1 MTYQLYHLAEMV
13 AAGLMPPP
21 PLTLS
26 QWANEYAW
34 LSPDSGT
41 ADAGRWHAYP
51 YQIGI
56 MDAFTDPMVE
66 TITFLKSTRV
76 GYTKIIGHSVAYHIH
91 YDPCPQLVVQPT
103 VEDAAGYSKDEIAP
117 MLRDTPI
124 LQGLVHEPKS
134 RDSASTVT
142 KKIYPGGQLLL
153 VGANSARGFRRIT
166 VRIVYFDEVDAYP
179 PSAGQEGDQ
188 IKLGSRRTDSYWN
201 RKIIIGGTPTIK
213 GFSRVEHHFSLSD
226 QRFYRVPCPVCDT
239 RQTLKFKRMK
249 WPKDNPHRAHFI
261 CKSCG
266 REIEE
271 KDKHRILTAGA
282 WEPTGLFTGH
292 AGFSIWAAY
301 SYSPKSTWGSI
312 AKEFLECKD
321 NPELLKTYVNTILG
335 ETWEDKGEGF
345 EVADIEKT
353 AEAYGARLPNQA
365 LIITAGA
372 DVQADRIELEVVAW
386 GDGLESWSID
396 YVVVPGDPFMA
407 ATWLAVDK
415 QLLRVF
421 TREDGVKLRISGAFI
436 DSGYATQ
443 EVYRFCY
450 KRQPRGVFAVK
461 GQPKPGAQ
469 LISLSKKRYK
479 RGLKLYNVATIGAKD
494 KIFAYLRIKKNGP
507 GKCHFP
513 DHYPPE
519 YFEMLTAEK
528 RYTKHTKGVATY
540 YYRKI
545 RRRNEALD
553 CRVYALAALEK
564 IDPQWAALAR
574 RLAKQAE
581 EKAGQAA
588 LEMAA
593 REENP
598 IKFVNHKRRPGR
610 RRGGFVNGW

>member
-1 MTYQLYHLAEMV
+1 MFQAYHLANAV
-13 AAGLMPPP
+13 AAGLTPPP

-26 QWANEYAW
+26 MWADQYAW
-34 LSPDSGT
+34 LSAES
-41 ADAGRWHAYP
+41 AAEQGRWHAYP
-51 YQIGI
+51 YQPGI
-56 MDAFTDPMVE
+56 MDAFTDPAVE

-117 MLRDTPI
+117 MLRDTPV
-124 LQGLVHEPKS
+124 LQGLVHDPKS

-142 KKIYPGGQLLL
+142 KKIYPGGQLIMI
-153 VGANSARGFRRIT
+153 GANSARGFRRIT

-213 GFSRVEHHFSLSD
+213 NFSRVEHHFKLSD
-226 QRFYRVPCPVCDT
+226 QRFYQVPCPTCGTGQVL
-239 RQTLKFKRMK
+239 RFKRLK
-249 WPKDNPHRAHFI
+249 WPTDNPHRAYFV
-261 CKSCG
+261 CKACG

-271 KDKHRILTAGA
+271 KDKHRIISAGHWQA
-282 WEPTGLFTGH
+282 TRPFTGH

-301 SYSPKSTWGSI
+301 SYSPQSTWSNI
-312 AKEFLECKD
+312 AKEFLESKSD
-321 NPELLKTYVNTILG
+321 PELLKTFVNTILG
-335 ETWEDKGEGF
+335 ETWEDRGDG
-345 EVADIEKT
+345 IEATDVEKKT
-353 AEAYGARLPNQA
+353 EAYGRHLPNKV

-372 DVQADRIELEVVAW
+372 DVQADRIELEIVAW
-386 GDGLESWSID
+386 GAGLESWSID
-396 YVVVPGDPFMA
+396 YQVIAGDPHMA
-407 ATWLAVDK
+407 PTWQLVDD
-415 QLLRVF
+415 QLLRTF

-450 KRQPRGVFAVK
+450 SRQPRGVFASK
-461 GQPKPGAQ
+461 GQPKPGDQ
-469 LISLSKKRYK
+469 LVSLSKKKYR

-494 KIFAYLRIKKNGP
+494 KIFALLRIKDNGP

-513 DHYPPE
+513 DHYGPE
-519 YFEMLTAEK
+519 YFQMLTAEK
-528 RYTKHTKGVATY
+528 KFTKHTKGVATY

-545 RRRNEALD
+545 RKRNEALD

-564 IDPQWAALAR
+564 IDPQWASLAR
-574 RLAKQAE
+574 RLAKQAADQTE
-581 EKAGQAA
+581 GKPAV
-588 LEMAA
+588 EMAA
-593 REENP
+593 KESP
-598 IKFVNHKRRPGR
+598 IKFVNHRKDRPGR
-610 RRGGFVNGW
+610 RRGGFVDNW